1 MGRKPPKPISK
12 NMARTSIV
20 KTGARGGATVTQADS
35 QVKSLVE
42 MDLLAG
48 KEPRLPAEKAG
59 LLAEGGNQRKQRKE
73 LNMFKINK
81 NRKEEMTDKEV
92 LAQAVE
98 EPIEPLYDPEMDT
111 IDYLRALDKKDYEK
125 LIKKVEIYREADEAV
140 AKLDGKKVVKKTQE
154 LLESDF
160 VEA

>member
-1 MGRKPPKPISK
+1 
-12 NMARTSIV
+12 
-20 KTGARGGATVTQADS
+20 
-35 QVKSLVE
+35 
-42 MDLLAG
+42 
-48 KEPRLPAEKAG
+48 
-59 LLAEGGNQRKQRKE
+59 
-73 LNMFKINK
+73 MFKVNR

-92 LAQAVE
+92 IEQAFDDE
-98 EPIEPLYDPEMDT
+98 NIEPLYDPEMDT
-111 IDYLRALDKKDYEK
+111 IDYLRTLYKKDYEK

>member
-1 MGRKPPKPISK
+1 
-12 NMARTSIV
+12 
-20 KTGARGGATVTQADS
+20 
-35 QVKSLVE
+35 
-42 MDLLAG
+42 
-48 KEPRLPAEKAG
+48 
-59 LLAEGGNQRKQRKE
+59 
-73 LNMFKINK
+73 MFKINK

-140 AKLDGKKVVKKTQE
+140 AKLDSKEVVKKTQE

>member
-1 MGRKPPKPISK
+1 
-12 NMARTSIV
+12 
-20 KTGARGGATVTQADS
+20 
-35 QVKSLVE
+35 
-42 MDLLAG
+42 
-48 KEPRLPAEKAG
+48 
-59 LLAEGGNQRKQRKE
+59 
-73 LNMFKINK
+73 MFKINK

-125 LIKKVEIYREADEAV
+125 LIKKVEIYRDADDAV
-140 AKLDGKKVVKKTQE
+140 AKLDSKKVVKKTQE

>member
-1 MGRKPPKPISK
+1 
-12 NMARTSIV
+12 
-20 KTGARGGATVTQADS
+20 
-35 QVKSLVE
+35 
-42 MDLLAG
+42 
-48 KEPRLPAEKAG
+48 
-59 LLAEGGNQRKQRKE
+59 
-73 LNMFKINK
+73 MFKISK

-92 LAQAVE
+92 IEQAFDDTN
-98 EPIEPLYDPEMDT
+98 IEPLYDPEMDT

>member
-1 MGRKPPKPISK
+1 
-12 NMARTSIV
+12 
-20 KTGARGGATVTQADS
+20 
-35 QVKSLVE
+35 
-42 MDLLAG
+42 
-48 KEPRLPAEKAG
+48 
-59 LLAEGGNQRKQRKE
+59 
-73 LNMFKINK
+73 MFKISR

-92 LAQAVE
+92 LEQAVE

-125 LIKKVEIYREADEAV
+125 LIKKVEIYRDADDAV

>member
-1 MGRKPPKPISK
+1 
-12 NMARTSIV
+12 
-20 KTGARGGATVTQADS
+20 
-35 QVKSLVE
+35 
-42 MDLLAG
+42 
-48 KEPRLPAEKAG
+48 
-59 LLAEGGNQRKQRKE
+59 
-73 LNMFKINK
+73 MFKINK

-92 LAQAVE
+92 LEQAVE

-125 LIKKVEIYREADEAV
+125 LIKKVEIYRDADDAV
-140 AKLDGKKVVKKTQE
+140 AKLDSKKVVKKTQE

>member
-1 MGRKPPKPISK
+1 
-12 NMARTSIV
+12 
-20 KTGARGGATVTQADS
+20 
-35 QVKSLVE
+35 
-42 MDLLAG
+42 
-48 KEPRLPAEKAG
+48 
-59 LLAEGGNQRKQRKE
+59 
-73 LNMFKINK
+73 MFRINR

-92 LAQAVE
+92 LEQAVE

-125 LIKKVEIYREADEAV
+125 LIKKVEIYRDADDAV
-140 AKLDGKKVVKKTQE
+140 AKLDSKKVVKKTQE

>member
-1 MGRKPPKPISK
+1 
-12 NMARTSIV
+12 
-20 KTGARGGATVTQADS
+20 
-35 QVKSLVE
+35 
-42 MDLLAG
+42 
-48 KEPRLPAEKAG
+48 
-59 LLAEGGNQRKQRKE
+59 
-73 LNMFKINK
+73 MFKINK

-98 EPIEPLYDPEMDT
+98 EPIEPLYDPEMET

-125 LIKKVEIYREADEAV
+125 LVKKVEIYREADEAV
-140 AKLDGKKVVKKTQE
+140 AKLDSKKVVKKTQE

>member
-1 MGRKPPKPISK
+1 
-12 NMARTSIV
+12 
-20 KTGARGGATVTQADS
+20 
-35 QVKSLVE
+35 
-42 MDLLAG
+42 
-48 KEPRLPAEKAG
+48 
-59 LLAEGGNQRKQRKE
+59 
-73 LNMFKINK
+73 MFNIRR

-98 EPIEPLYDPEMDT
+98 EPVEPLYDPEMDT

-125 LIKKVEIYREADEAV
+125 LIKKVEIYREADDAV
-140 AKLDGKKVVKKTQE
+140 AKLDSKKVVKKTQE

>member
-1 MGRKPPKPISK
+1 
-12 NMARTSIV
+12 
-20 KTGARGGATVTQADS
+20 
-35 QVKSLVE
+35 
-42 MDLLAG
+42 
-48 KEPRLPAEKAG
+48 
-59 LLAEGGNQRKQRKE
+59 
-73 LNMFKINK
+73 MFKINK

-92 LAQAVE
+92 LEQAVE

-140 AKLDGKKVVKKTQE
+140 AKLDSKKVVKKTQE

>member
-1 MGRKPPKPISK
+1 M
-12 NMARTSIV
+12 
-20 KTGARGGATVTQADS
+20 VTQGAS
-35 QVKSLVE
+35 PTLGRAKMVLQASKGLYITAESVE
-42 MDLLAG
+42 VS
-48 KEPRLPAEKAG
+48 
-59 LLAEGGNQRKQRKE
+59 AEGGKQRKQRKGMR
-73 LNMFKINK
+73 MFKINK

-92 LAQAVE
+92 LEQAVE

-140 AKLDGKKVVKKTQE
+140 AKLDSKKVVKKTQE

>member
-1 MGRKPPKPISK
+1 MF
-12 NMARTSIV
+12 
-20 KTGARGGATVTQADS
+20 
-35 QVKSLVE
+35 LV
-42 MDLLAG
+42 
-48 KEPRLPAEKAG
+48 
-59 LLAEGGNQRKQRKE
+59 
-73 LNMFKINK
+73 NK

-140 AKLDGKKVVKKTQE
+140 AKLDSKKVVKKTQE

>member
-1 MGRKPPKPISK
+1 
-12 NMARTSIV
+12 
-20 KTGARGGATVTQADS
+20 
-35 QVKSLVE
+35 
-42 MDLLAG
+42 
-48 KEPRLPAEKAG
+48 
-59 LLAEGGNQRKQRKE
+59 
-73 LNMFKINK
+73 MFKINR

-140 AKLDGKKVVKKTQE
+140 AKLDSKKVVKKTQE
-154 LLESDF
+154 LLESDY

>member
-1 MGRKPPKPISK
+1 
-12 NMARTSIV
+12 
-20 KTGARGGATVTQADS
+20 
-35 QVKSLVE
+35 
-42 MDLLAG
+42 
-48 KEPRLPAEKAG
+48 
-59 LLAEGGNQRKQRKE
+59 
-73 LNMFKINK
+73 MFKISK

-92 LAQAVE
+92 IEQAFDDAN
-98 EPIEPLYDPEMDT
+98 IEPLYDPEMDT
-111 IDYLRALDKKDYEK
+111 IDYLRTLDKKDYEK

>member
-1 MGRKPPKPISK
+1 
-12 NMARTSIV
+12 
-20 KTGARGGATVTQADS
+20 
-35 QVKSLVE
+35 
-42 MDLLAG
+42 
-48 KEPRLPAEKAG
+48 
-59 LLAEGGNQRKQRKE
+59 
-73 LNMFKINK
+73 MFKISK

-92 LAQAVE
+92 IEQAFDDAN
-98 EPIEPLYDPEMDT
+98 IEPLYDPGMDT
-111 IDYLRALDKKDYEK
+111 IDYLRTLDKKDYEK

>member
-1 MGRKPPKPISK
+1 
-12 NMARTSIV
+12 
-20 KTGARGGATVTQADS
+20 
-35 QVKSLVE
+35 
-42 MDLLAG
+42 
-48 KEPRLPAEKAG
+48 
-59 LLAEGGNQRKQRKE
+59 
-73 LNMFKINK
+73 MFKINK

-140 AKLDGKKVVKKTQE
+140 AKLDSKKVVKKTQE

-160 VEA
+160 VEV

>member
-1 MGRKPPKPISK
+1 
-12 NMARTSIV
+12 
-20 KTGARGGATVTQADS
+20 
-35 QVKSLVE
+35 
-42 MDLLAG
+42 
-48 KEPRLPAEKAG
+48 
-59 LLAEGGNQRKQRKE
+59 
-73 LNMFKINK
+73 MFKISR

-92 LAQAVE
+92 LEQAVE

-125 LIKKVEIYREADEAV
+125 LVKKVEIYREADEAV
-140 AKLDGKKVVKKTQE
+140 AKLDSKKVIKKTQE

>member
-1 MGRKPPKPISK
+1 
-12 NMARTSIV
+12 
-20 KTGARGGATVTQADS
+20 
-35 QVKSLVE
+35 
-42 MDLLAG
+42 
-48 KEPRLPAEKAG
+48 
-59 LLAEGGNQRKQRKE
+59 
-73 LNMFKINK
+73 MFKINR

-92 LAQAVE
+92 IEQAFDDTN
-98 EPIEPLYDPEMDT
+98 IEPLYDPEMDT
-111 IDYLRALDKKDYEK
+111 IDYLRTLDKKDYEK

>member
-1 MGRKPPKPISK
+1 
-12 NMARTSIV
+12 
-20 KTGARGGATVTQADS
+20 
-35 QVKSLVE
+35 
-42 MDLLAG
+42 
-48 KEPRLPAEKAG
+48 
-59 LLAEGGNQRKQRKE
+59 
-73 LNMFKINK
+73 MFKISK

-92 LAQAVE
+92 IEQAFDDVN
-98 EPIEPLYDPEMDT
+98 IEPLYDPEMDT
-111 IDYLRALDKKDYEK
+111 IDYLRTLDKKDYEK

>member
-1 MGRKPPKPISK
+1 
-12 NMARTSIV
+12 
-20 KTGARGGATVTQADS
+20 
-35 QVKSLVE
+35 
-42 MDLLAG
+42 
-48 KEPRLPAEKAG
+48 
-59 LLAEGGNQRKQRKE
+59 
-73 LNMFKINK
+73 MFKINRS
-81 NRKEEMTDKEV
+81 RKEEMTDKEV
-92 LAQAVE
+92 LEQAVE

>member
-1 MGRKPPKPISK
+1 
-12 NMARTSIV
+12 
-20 KTGARGGATVTQADS
+20 
-35 QVKSLVE
+35 
-42 MDLLAG
+42 
-48 KEPRLPAEKAG
+48 
-59 LLAEGGNQRKQRKE
+59 
-73 LNMFKINK
+73 MFKISK

-92 LAQAVE
+92 IEQAFDDSN
-98 EPIEPLYDPEMDT
+98 IEPLYDPEMDT
-111 IDYLRALDKKDYEK
+111 IDYLRTLDKKDYEK